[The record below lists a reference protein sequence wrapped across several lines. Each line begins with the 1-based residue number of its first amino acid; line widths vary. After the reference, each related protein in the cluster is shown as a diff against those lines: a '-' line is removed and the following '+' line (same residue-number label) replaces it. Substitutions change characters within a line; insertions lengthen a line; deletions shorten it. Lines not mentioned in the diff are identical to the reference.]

1 MRLCLINDC
10 TGFKDIAP
18 CCLDC
23 DERERCP
30 DRRQKNDAIFYVGV
44 VENDSKRDANEIFI
58 CGAGIKGNGTPDRQA
73 SPEVCRAECY
83 KI

>member
-18 CCLDC
+18 CCFDC

-30 DRRQKNDAIFYVGV
+30 DRCTRTVKACYVGV
-44 VENDSKRDANEIFI
+44 INDSKRVFNQIQGRGE
-58 CGAGIKGNGTPDRQA
+58 GSERG
-73 SPEVCRAECY
+73 
-83 KI
+83 